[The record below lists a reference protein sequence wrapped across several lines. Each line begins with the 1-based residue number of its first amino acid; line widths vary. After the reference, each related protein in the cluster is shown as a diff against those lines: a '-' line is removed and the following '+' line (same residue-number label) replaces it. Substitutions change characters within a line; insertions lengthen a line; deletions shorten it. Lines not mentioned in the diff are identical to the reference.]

1 MNEGYMRRLTAL
13 AAARVR
19 TVAVALA
26 ETAEA
31 EMPAGISV
39 ERREDG
45 MAIAGRGLFERL
57 AFDPGL
63 RGFIDQVRR

>member
-1 MNEGYMRRLTAL
+1 MNEGHMRRLTAL

-19 TVAVALA
+19 TIAVALA
-26 ETAEA
+26 EAAEA
-31 EMPAGISV
+31 EMPPSLSV

-45 MAIAGRGLFERL
+45 VAIAGRGLFQRL
-57 AFDPGL
+57 AFEPGL

>member
-1 MNEGYMRRLTAL
+1 MNEGYMKRLAAL

-26 ETAEA
+26 EAAEA
-31 EMPAGISV
+31 EMPPGLSV

-45 MAIAGRGLFERL
+45 IAIAGRGLLQRMAFE
-57 AFDPGL
+57 PGL